1 MWLMSNEQWNT
12 PQPGGQWQQP
22 GQDWQAP
29 QQPHPEWGTQQQ
41 AAPGWA
47 APGQP
52 GQPGQPVQE
61 WGPQGQPQWQTPGQ
75 AAPGQGVPGQG
86 VPGYGQGMP
95 PQPQWQP
102 APRPSTGFGNVF
114 DFSFRKLALPSAAGT
129 IFLVASICFAVV
141 WMFELAAALYNGY
154 GLLDALGGGLA
165 RLVIG
170 LLAFRILLEIATFLS
185 RIAANTVPKDDD
197 AETPGGEGG
206 TPAA

>member
-1 MWLMSNEQWNT
+1 MSNEQWNT

-29 QQPHPEWGTQQQ
+29 QQPPPGWGAQQQ
-41 AAPGWA
+41 GAPGWA

-52 GQPGQPVQE
+52 GQQVQPGQPGQPGPE
-61 WGPQGQPQWQTPGQ
+61 WGAQAAPQWQPTGPG
-75 AAPGQGVPGQG
+75 A
-86 VPGYGQGMP
+86 PGYGQGMP

-114 DFSFRKLALPSAAGT
+114 DFSFKKLALPSAAGT

-141 WMFELAAALYNGY
+141 WMFDLTAALYNGY
-154 GLLDALGGGLA
+154 GILEALGGGLA
-165 RLVIG
+165 RLVLGILG
-170 LLAFRILLEIATFLS
+170 FRIVLEIATFLS
-185 RIAANTVPKDDD
+185 RIADNTVPKDDD
-197 AETPGGEGG
+197 TEASETDG